1 MSPRV
6 LDMLAVFTVF
16 WFSLSATT
24 DEDSNGLNGVL
35 ITVYMIKVILNTNK
49 MRFKVC
55 FLQIKEL
62 MQKDT
67 FQSGS
72 R

>member
-1 MSPRV
+1 
-6 LDMLAVFTVF
+6 MLAVFTVF
-16 WFSLSATT
+16 WFPLSATS

-55 FLQIKEL
+55 FLRGNIIAYL
-62 MQKDT
+62 FHHLLFHLT
-67 FQSGS
+67 FLSI
-72 R
+72 

>member
-1 MSPRV
+1 MSPPQV

-16 WFSLSATT
+16 WFPLSATT

-35 ITVYMIKVILNTNK
+35 ITVYMFKVILNTNK

-55 FLQIKEL
+55 FCKEI
-62 MQKDT
+62 
-67 FQSGS
+67 
-72 R
+72 